1 MTALDEA
8 RAKLSEELDQL
19 GMPAEQRQR
28 IERWIDTLVFCA
40 DCAGN
45 AKGHAEAN
53 ADWARAMESTIGKR
67 SNGNA

>member
-8 RAKLSEELDQL
+8 RVALAAELDQIA
-19 GMPAEQRQR
+19 MPAEQRQR

-45 AKGHAEAN
+45 SKGHAEAN
-53 ADWARAMESTIGKR
+53 ADWRRAMDSTIGKR
-67 SNGNA
+67 SDGHA